1 MNIQNDNS
9 VIQPKDQYYL
19 ACYIFFLLG
28 LTINMPWFFVV
39 DAQKYWRYKFRN
51 VPSDYSKNADN
62 SSELQNYFTSY
73 LHITSHLPYSFF
85 LIINVFISKWIS
97 IRIRVI
103 TTLLLILILF
113 IITTVFVEID
123 TDKRQNEFLIS
134 TLTTASAGLNGAD
147 AVFAGTMFSV
157 AGNFPSKYIS
167 SMSLGQAISGIFA
180 AIFQILS
187 LWLSTGPIATGLMY
201 FLIGDFIIIFAFIS
215 YIFLEKQEFFK
226 YHMKEKVTIKNSDK
240 SIDDTP
246 SSSDNNSVSY
256 IKIIVKIWPYGLSI
270 FLTFF
275 ITYLVY
281 PGVNSLVKSESSSTS
296 EWSDKY
302 FVPVAT
308 FLTFSIGDYFG
319 CLYSRYSSWL
329 KGKPWLL
336 LSISTARFIFIPIF
350 FVCNASAD
358 SEKHFPVYITNDF
371 IYMLIMFLFST
382 SHGFSWSSVFI
393 LVPTVVKTHEQEI
406 ASAMIGGFYGVGL
419 SMSSL
424 VSIHFLALL

>member
-9 VIQPKDQYYL
+9 VIQPKDQ
-19 ACYIFFLLG
+19 
-28 LTINMPWFFVV
+28 
-39 DAQKYWRYKFRN
+39 
-51 VPSDYSKNADN
+51 
-62 SSELQNYFTSY
+62 
-73 LHITSHLPYSFF
+73 
-85 LIINVFISKWIS
+85 IS

-187 LWLSTGPIATGLMY
+187 LWLSTGPI
-201 FLIGDFIIIFAFIS
+201 
-215 YIFLEKQEFFK
+215 EFFK

-319 CLYSRYSSWL
+319 CLYSRYSSWV
-329 KGKPWLL
+329 KFQ
-336 LSISTARFIFIPIF
+336 IR
-350 FVCNASAD
+350 
-358 SEKHFPVYITNDF
+358 ITLCK
-371 IYMLIMFLFST
+371 I
-382 SHGFSWSSVFI
+382 VF
-393 LVPTVVKTHEQEI
+393 
-406 ASAMIGGFYGVGL
+406 
-419 SMSSL
+419 
-424 VSIHFLALL
+424 

>member
-1 MNIQNDNS
+1 MTLQNSNT
-9 VIQPKDQYYL
+9 VIHAKDRYNL
-19 ACYIFFLLG
+19 ALYIFFLFG
-28 LTINMPWFFVV
+28 ITMDISWTFIV

-51 VPSDYSKNADN
+51 VTSNYIEEEDY
-62 SSELQNYFTSY
+62 SSELQNYFTAY
-73 LHITSHLPYSFF
+73 LGVAITIPYTVFV
-85 LIINVFISKWIS
+85 IINIYLNKWIS

-103 TTLLLILILF
+103 TSMLLVFIIF
-113 IITTVFVEID
+113 IITTVFVNIE
-123 TDKRQNEFLIS
+123 TDKWQNEFSIITLI
-134 TLTTASAGLNGAD
+134 TVAGINGVVAI
-147 AVFAGTMFSV
+147 FAGTMVSV
-157 AGNFPSKYIS
+157 VGHFPPKYIS
-167 SMSLGQAISGIFA
+167 SFSQGQSACGIIA
-180 AIFQILS
+180 AVFQILS

-226 YHMKEKVTIKNSDK
+226 YHMKKEATIKNSDK

-256 IKIIVKIWPYGLSI
+256 MKIFIKIWPYELAM
-270 FLTFF
+270 FLTCF
-275 ITYLVY
+275 ITYSVF

-308 FLTFSIGDYFG
+308 FLTFSIGDCFG
-319 CLYSRYSSWL
+319 CLLSCYSSWL

-393 LVPTVVKTHEQEI
+393 LVPTVVESREQEI
-406 ASAMIGGFYGVGL
+406 ASAMIGGFYGLGL

-424 VSIHFLALL
+424 ISIYFLAFL